1 MTENIFY
8 RVDPFWVCLILICM
22 LVAASEAGYWLVN
35 YRAKRKPETFGKEDL
50 ALILG
55 AVLTLLSLL
64 LGFTYS
70 MSEGRF
76 ETRRELVVQEAN
88 AIGTTYLRAQTLQEP
103 RSSEAQELLRQ
114 YVNLRVELA
123 GTNEITPDAVRE
135 TDSGAK
141 KMHNL
146 LWTQAVA
153 LAKESPNPVSSLYLQ
168 TLNEMIDLHA
178 KRLAAYQNRVPLAIY
193 LVLCGVSIIVVF
205 LMGFYIGFSKHRAH
219 FLTMMLAILVASVM
233 WLILDLDQPTRGGIR
248 TSQQSLIDL
257 QQDLNPISPNDKNG
271 RFFRNSKTEKEGQ

>member
-8 RVDPFWVCLILICM
+8 RIDPFWVSLILACS
-22 LVAASEAGYWLVN
+22 LVAAAEVGYWLVN
-35 YRAKRKPETFGKEDL
+35 HRAKKGPERFGKGDI

-76 ETRRELVVQEAN
+76 EARRELVVQEAN

-103 RSSEAQELLRQ
+103 RSSDAQELLRQ

-123 GTNEITPDAVRE
+123 TTNEITPAAIRE
-135 TDSGAK
+135 AESRTK
-141 KMHNL
+141 KLHNL
-146 LWTQAVA
+146 LWAQAVSQ
-153 LAKESPNPVSSLYLQ
+153 AKESPTPVSSLYLQ
-168 TLNEMIDLHA
+168 TLNEMIDLHT

-193 LVLCGVSIIVVF
+193 LVLCGVSVSAVF

-219 FLTMMLAILVASVM
+219 IMTMMLALLVASVM
-233 WLILDLDQPTRGGIR
+233 WLILDLDQPTSGSIR

-257 QQDLNPISPNDKNG
+257 QQDLNPMLPDKA
-271 RFFRNSKTEKEGQ
+271 K